1 MKRVI
6 CVIVLIVIVIGVV
19 FVFSMKN
26 NNEENKQPI
35 RYVSMDEIKEIMK
48 ENTDYIILDAR
59 TIEEYNEGHIPNAIC
74 IPNETIDESVITK
87 LPRKDQLILI
97 YCRSGNRSKQAA
109 TKLAE
114 LGYTNLVEFGGIIDW
129 DGEMEK

>member
-1 MKRVI
+1 MKKVI
-6 CVIVLIVIVIGVV
+6 YVIILIVIVIGVGL
-19 FVFSMKN
+19 VFSMKDRN
-26 NNEENKQPI
+26 QENKQPI
-35 RYVSMDEIKEIMK
+35 RYVSMDEIKETMN

-74 IPNETIDESVITK
+74 IPNETIDESVTSK

-109 TKLAE
+109 TKLAN
-114 LGYTNLVEFGGIIDW
+114 LGYTNLVEFGGVIDW
-129 DGEMEK
+129 DGEIVR